1 MSIMKKLA
9 GIVAALA
16 AAACA
21 PAALAQTTSA
31 LGGWA
36 DSASLEVGT
45 NPEQRMLRLAVQKDW
60 EQRWFARNGYH
71 LSGYWE
77 TNLALWRLRAYE
89 NVPGRKKNIA
99 VVGFTPV
106 LRYQSDSKLGLYG
119 EAGIGVNLFSTLYK
133 NGDKELSTAF
143 QFGDHIGVGYTTAK
157 WDFGL
162 RYQHY
167 SNASIKS
174 PNGGANWIIAKA
186 AYRF

>member
-1 MSIMKKLA
+1 MPNVKKFA
-9 GIVAALA
+9 GIAVALA
-16 AAACA
+16 AASFAQ
-21 PAALAQTTSA
+21 AAQAQNQP
-31 LGGWA
+31 LGGWV
-36 DSASLEVGT
+36 DSASVEFGT
-45 NPEQRMLRLAVQKDW
+45 NPEQRMLRLAVQNDW
-60 EQRWFARNGYH
+60 DQRWFARNGYH

-77 TNLALWRLRAYE
+77 TNLALWRLNAYQ

-106 LRYQSDSKLGLYG
+106 FRYQSDSKLGLYG
-119 EAGIGVNLFSTLYK
+119 EIGVGVNLFSTLYK
-133 NGDKELSTAF
+133 NEDKELATAF

-162 RYQHY
+162 KFQHY

-174 PNGGANWIIAKA
+174 PNAGANWIIAKA

>member
-1 MSIMKKLA
+1 MSNLNK
-9 GIVAALA
+9 LA
-16 AAACA
+16 AALV
-21 PAALAQTTSA
+21 AAFCTQAAQAQA

-36 DSASLEVGT
+36 DSASIEFGS
-45 NPEQRMLRLAVQKDW
+45 NPEQRMVRLAVQNDW
-60 EQRWFARNGYH
+60 DQRWFARNGYH

-77 TNLALWRLRAYE
+77 TNVALWRLSAYQ

-106 LRYQSDSKLGLYG
+106 FRYQSDSKLGLYG
-119 EAGIGVNLFSTLYK
+119 EIGVGVNLFSKLYK
-133 NGDKELSTAF
+133 NEDKELSTAF

-157 WDFGL
+157 WDYSLKF
-162 RYQHY
+162 QHY

-174 PNGGANWIIAKA
+174 PNAGANWIVAKA